1 MSTSIPEALNTLS
14 AGLILISAFA
24 MVATRQVQG
33 VLRFFV
39 AQSVLL
45 AGSSFLLAYSR
56 ASVHLWALGAITIV
70 AKVLAIPWV
79 LRRLLPAEFYERR
92 EISQAVNIPTSLLL
106 ALMLTIVAEVLM
118 GPIVAVTHDPV
129 IRVNLPIGLAG
140 ILIGAYS
147 LVARREAIP
156 QLIGILAMENGAFFA
171 GVAIAP
177 ELPLIAELAVAV
189 DVVLIAV
196 VVGLLTR
203 NIRETVGTTEAAA
216 LDELKRKRLHDA
228 DRNPRASSTGGAPE
242 FDTASP
248 PLCFGYHDCVYVGL
262 LCASSVC
269 FLSSDRARAGCCPS
283 GLV

>member
-39 AQSVLL
+39 AQSALL
-45 AGSSFLLAYSR
+45 AASSFLLAYSR
-56 ASVHLWALGAITIV
+56 SSVHLWALGAITIV

-92 EISQAVNIPTSLLL
+92 EIAQVVNIPTSLLL
-106 ALMLTIVAEVLM
+106 ALMLTVVAEFLM
-118 GPIVAVTHDPV
+118 GPIVATTHDPV

-216 LDELKRKRLHDA
+216 LDELKEDA
-228 DRNPRASSTGGAPE
+228 
-242 FDTASP
+242 TA
-248 PLCFGYHDCVYVGL
+248 
-262 LCASSVC
+262 
-269 FLSSDRARAGCCPS
+269 
-283 GLV
+283 

>member
-14 AGLILISAFA
+14 AGLILISAFG

-45 AGSSFLLAYSR
+45 AASSFLLAYSR
-56 ASVHLWALGAITIV
+56 SSIHLWALGAITIV

-92 EISQAVNIPTSLLL
+92 EIAQAVNIPTSLLL
-106 ALMLTIVAEVLM
+106 ALLLTIVAEVLM
-118 GPIVAVTHDPV
+118 GPIVAATHDPV

-216 LDELKRKRLHDA
+216 LDELKEDA
-228 DRNPRASSTGGAPE
+228 
-242 FDTASP
+242 TA
-248 PLCFGYHDCVYVGL
+248 
-262 LCASSVC
+262 
-269 FLSSDRARAGCCPS
+269 
-283 GLV
+283 

>member
-39 AQSVLL
+39 AQSALL
-45 AGSSFLLAYSR
+45 AASSFLLAYSR
-56 ASVHLWALGAITIV
+56 SSVHLWALGAITIV

-92 EISQAVNIPTSLLL
+92 EIAQVVNIPTSLLL
-106 ALMLTIVAEVLM
+106 ALMLTVVAEFLM
-118 GPIVAVTHDPV
+118 GPIVATTHDPV

-216 LDELKRKRLHDA
+216 LDELKEEA
-228 DRNPRASSTGGAPE
+228 
-242 FDTASP
+242 TA
-248 PLCFGYHDCVYVGL
+248 
-262 LCASSVC
+262 
-269 FLSSDRARAGCCPS
+269 
-283 GLV
+283 